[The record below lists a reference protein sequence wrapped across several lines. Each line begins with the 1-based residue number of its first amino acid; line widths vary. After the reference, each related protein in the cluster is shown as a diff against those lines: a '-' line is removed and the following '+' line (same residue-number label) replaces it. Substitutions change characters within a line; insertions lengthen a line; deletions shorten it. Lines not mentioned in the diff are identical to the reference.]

1 MSFRLNTKIAFAGIG
16 IAALALSACSSST
29 SSSGGSESPSAV
41 PSVSANETLA
51 AKVPADIRSTGKLEF
66 GTDASYAPSEF
77 LAEDGTTI
85 VGFDVDLGNAIAQK
99 LGLQGNWTA
108 AQFDSIIVGVQS
120 GKYNAGM
127 SSFTINA
134 EREKQVNMVSYFD
147 AGTMWAVPTGNPG
160 GVTVEDP
167 CGKNIA
173 VQKATVQAEEI
184 EATDKKCQA
193 DGKAAINIQPYNLQ
207 SDATTAV
214 VSGKSDAMLADS
226 PVTAYAIQQSGGK
239 LEQLGDIYG
248 TAPYGVV
255 VAKDQTEFADAISGA
270 INELIADGTYQQIL
284 DNWGVGS
291 GAISKSVVNPPVTE
305 S

>member
-1 MSFRLNTKIAFAGIG
+1 
-16 IAALALSACSSST
+16 
-29 SSSGGSESPSAV
+29 
-41 PSVSANETLA
+41 
-51 AKVPADIRSTGKLEF
+51 
-66 GTDASYAPSEF
+66 
-77 LAEDGTTI
+77 
-85 VGFDVDLGNAIAQK
+85 
-99 LGLQGNWTA
+99 
-108 AQFDSIIVGVQS
+108 
-120 GKYNAGM
+120 M

-147 AGTMWAVPTGNPG
+147 AGTMWAVPTGNPR

-167 CGKNIA
+167 CGKEHRGPEGHGPGRGDRGHRQ
-173 VQKATVQAEEI
+173 VLR
-184 EATDKKCQA
+184 QA

-255 VAKDQTEFADAISGA
+255 VARIRPGVRRRDQRRDQRTDRRRHVPADPRQLGCRQRCHQQVSGDPRSPR
-270 INELIADGTYQQIL
+270 ADRRS
-284 DNWGVGS
+284 D
-291 GAISKSVVNPPVTE
+291 VTE
-305 S
+305 DGP

>member
-1 MSFRLNTKIAFAGIG
+1 MSFRLNTKIAFAGLG

-51 AKVPADIRSTGKLEF
+51 AKVPADIKSTGKLEF

>member
-1 MSFRLNTKIAFAGIG
+1 MSFRLNTKIAFAGLG

-51 AKVPADIRSTGKLEF
+51 AKVPADIKSTGKLEF

-255 VAKDQTEFADAISGA
+255 VAKDQTEFAVAFSGA

>member
-1 MSFRLNTKIAFAGIG
+1 
-16 IAALALSACSSST
+16 
-29 SSSGGSESPSAV
+29 
-41 PSVSANETLA
+41 
-51 AKVPADIRSTGKLEF
+51 
-66 GTDASYAPSEF
+66 
-77 LAEDGTTI
+77 
-85 VGFDVDLGNAIAQK
+85 
-99 LGLQGNWTA
+99 
-108 AQFDSIIVGVQS
+108 
-120 GKYNAGM
+120 M